1 MGNLFPACSNLKD
14 LQIRKWSRPVKPG
27 SAILPLDLCER
38 AEDSVYVE
46 AINP

>member
-14 LQIRKWSRPVKPG
+14 LQTRISDP
-27 SAILPLDLCER
+27 SPLDLCER